1 MAVPVLF
8 PTVEFALFFCAVLPL
23 SWALMP
29 RPHAW
34 KPVMLALSYAFY
46 AAADWRFCALLAG
59 ITLGNQLAAHG
70 IARAGGGGTPAGR
83 RLCAA
88 AVVGDVL
95 VLGVFKYYGFF
106 VDEVNGS
113 LATAGLDLPFPLATI
128 ALPLGVSFFTFQAIS
143 YVVDVKRGLLRPA
156 PLVDVGL
163 YLSFFPHLVAGPIV
177 RAREFLPQL
186 ARPRDPRRV
195 AVGAGVVL
203 IAVGMVKKVVIA
215 DTLAREVVDPV
226 YAVPQAYHGADVLL
240 AVYAYAAQI
249 YCDFSGYTDIAIGL
263 ALLLGIVF
271 PQNFDRPFRALSV
284 GEFWRRWHMTLMRFF
299 RDFVFIPLGGN
310 RHGRLR
316 TTRNLVVVFALS
328 GLWHG
333 AAWGFVVWG
342 LVHGVWVA
350 GEALLRGRGRRVPA
364 WARWLVTFHLVAFA
378 FVPFRAPDLDVAR
391 ALLRQ
396 LGDAG
401 PATLWEPLPVLL
413 VLLVVGGQL
422 LPPRPLDAL
431 RERIERLPVGAL
443 APALAATILLVTATI
458 PSQGVP
464 PFIYFAF

>member
-1 MAVPVLF
+1 MPAAVLF
-8 PTVEFALFFCAVLPL
+8 PTVEFAIFFAIVLPL

-34 KPVMLALSYAFY
+34 KGVMLALSYAFY
-46 AAADWRFCALLAG
+46 AAADWRFCFLLG
-59 ITLGNQLAAHG
+59 GVTLLNQLGAHAV
-70 IARAGGGGTPAGR
+70 ARAGGGTTRAGR
-83 RLCAA
+83 WSCGLTVAA
-88 AVVGDVL
+88 DLG

-106 VDEVNGS
+106 VDEINGS
-113 LATAGLDLPFPLATI
+113 LATAGLDLPLPLATV

-143 YVVDVKRGLLRPA
+143 YVVDVKRGLITPA

-186 ARPRDPRRV
+186 VAPRDPAKV

-203 IAVGMVKKVVIA
+203 IAIGLVKKVVLA
-215 DTLAREVVDPV
+215 DTIAREVVDPV
-226 YAVPQAYHGADVLL
+226 FAVPGAYASPDVLL
-240 AVYAYAAQI
+240 ALYGYAAQV

-271 PQNFDRPFRALSV
+271 PQNFDRPYRSRSV

-310 RHGRLR
+310 RHGRLV
-316 TTRNLVVVFALS
+316 TMRNLVLVFALS

-333 AAWGFVVWG
+333 AAWGFVLFG
-342 LVHGVWVA
+342 LAHGVYVA
-350 GEALLRGRGRRVPA
+350 GESQLRGRLPGTPD
-364 WARWLVTFHLVAFA
+364 WARWLLAFHFIVLA
-378 FVPFRAPDLDVAR
+378 FVLFRAPSLAVAGELVGR
-391 ALLRQ
+391 LWVS
-396 LGDAG
+396 G
-401 PATLWEPLPVLL
+401 PATLWQPVPVLMA
-413 VLLVVGGQL
+413 LVVIGGQL
-422 LPPRPLDAL
+422 LPPRPVDRL
-431 RERIERLPVGAL
+431 RERIERRPIGVL
-443 APALAATILLVTATI
+443 APAFAAVILVVAATIPT
-458 PSQGVP
+458 QGVP